1 MNLKVSVWVMIFVS
15 FFIQYFV
22 MSLIM
27 TNEIQNITNSLGKFY
42 ISCMMGLLMGL
53 VEVVMYDTMMNT
65 FSLSYYIPLGILLV
79 GFFFLYKKQV
89 FIKEEQYLKE
99 MIEHHSMALVTS
111 QEILE
116 KTRDYKVK
124 KLASDIYNN
133 QTQEIQYMKQLLRKG
148 SFTQ

>member
-1 MNLKVSVWVMIFVS
+1 MNLKVSVWVMILVS
-15 FFIQYFV
+15 FCIQYFV

-27 TNEIQNITNSLGKFY
+27 TNNVQNITNSLGKFY

-53 VEVVMYDTMMNT
+53 VEVVMYDAMMSK

-79 GFFFLYKKQV
+79 GFFFLYKKQI
-89 FIKEEQYLKE
+89 FIGDEQYLKE

-111 QEILE
+111 REILE
-116 KTRDYKVK
+116 KTSNYRVK

-133 QTQEIQYMKQLLRKG
+133 QTQEIQYMKQLLRKE
-148 SFTQ
+148 

>member
-27 TNEIQNITNSLGKFY
+27 TNDVQNITNSLGKFY
-42 ISCMMGLLMGL
+42 ISCIMGLLMGL
-53 VEVVMYDTMMNT
+53 IEVIMYDTMMSK

-116 KTRDYKVK
+116 KTRDYRVK

>member
-27 TNEIQNITNSLGKFY
+27 TNDVQNITNSLGKFY
-42 ISCMMGLLMGL
+42 ISCIMGLLMGL
-53 VEVVMYDTMMNT
+53 IEVIMYDTMMSK
-65 FSLSYYIPLGILLV
+65 FSLSYYISLGILLV

-116 KTRDYKVK
+116 KTRDYRVK